1 MSRLTSSQ
9 LCVASAT
16 TIKNAIE
23 IIREGKAEL
32 ATTILEGHLEQ
43 LNDYLSR
50 QDFRK
55 AQYGG

>member
-16 TIKNAIE
+16 TIKHAIE
-23 IIREGKAEL
+23 IIREGKAEI
-32 ATTILEGHLEQ
+32 ASAILEGQLEQ
-43 LNDYLSR
+43 LNDYLSQ

-55 AQYGG
+55 QRQGG